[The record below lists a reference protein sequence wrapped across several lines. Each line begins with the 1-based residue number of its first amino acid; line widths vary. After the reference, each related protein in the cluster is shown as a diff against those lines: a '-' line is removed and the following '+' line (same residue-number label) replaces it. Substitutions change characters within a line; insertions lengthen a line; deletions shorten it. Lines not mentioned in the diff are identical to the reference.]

1 MSKTLFYRKYLL
13 NRVSVGKDVI
23 DYLENLLARDEESLN
38 HSFHKVMVHNWLEDD
53 VQLYNTINEYY
64 NVLFVPVEYASK
76 QNISSFYTSS
86 LSFVTKIVK
95 MDFMFPYRR
104 NMFNIDILF
113 NDKSSSDCFESRI
126 TIEEIVSSVVSNRFN
141 NKMELD
147 LSNFCN
153 DPEFAK
159 RKINFYKIDLLA
171 NFKILMLRMGRDV
184 KMLNL
189 SNNQLNQVPLEI
201 LNFFTRGDMIGLNLS
216 NNNIPSI
223 QEQFRVG
230 SKVEHLWLEGNPLC
244 EELEVNDYIK
254 KILIK
259 FPRLLELDGVRI
271 NQHGII
277 YPFFKHFVISSQK
290 KTKMVVEKFVTMY
303 FNHYDSKPRS
313 KINMFYDMN
322 AVLTISTDFSD
333 YEELAMPHYEKCVRN
348 IMHPVKRARIENN
361 KCIFK
366 SRNSITKLFEQ
377 FPESTH
383 DVNTFNVD
391 VLKHDSGQ
399 MLLVIDG
406 IYKEQN
412 TVLEGIYKESYTGD
426 AENKK
431 NISENYLQFRRTFI
445 FNIHTANGISLYHIT
460 NEMFTIS
467 LADRERKD
475 NSFKFPI
482 RKMNDLSL
490 INPDKA
496 EIKPIS
502 KAFKHLTMLKKSEVE
517 RRLKAY
523 NWNINLALKKF
534 IDDVRNDIISTEHIE
549 EENSFSDVSS
559 DFD

>member
-1 MSKTLFYRKYLL
+1 
-13 NRVSVGKDVI
+13 
-23 DYLENLLARDEESLN
+23 
-38 HSFHKVMVHNWLEDD
+38 
-53 VQLYNTINEYY
+53 
-64 NVLFVPVEYASK
+64 
-76 QNISSFYTSS
+76 
-86 LSFVTKIVK
+86 
-95 MDFMFPYRR
+95 
-104 NMFNIDILF
+104 
-113 NDKSSSDCFESRI
+113 
-126 TIEEIVSSVVSNRFN
+126 
-141 NKMELD
+141 
-147 LSNFCN
+147 
-153 DPEFAK
+153 
-159 RKINFYKIDLLA
+159 
-171 NFKILMLRMGRDV
+171 MGRDV

-216 NNNIPSI
+216 NNNIPSV

-230 SKVEHLWLEGNPLC
+230 SKVEYLWLEGNPLC
-244 EELEVNDYIK
+244 EELEINDYIK

-277 YPFFKHFVISSQK
+277 YPIFKHFVVTAQK

-303 FNHYDSKPRS
+303 FNHYDSMPRT

-333 YEELAMPHYEKCVRN
+333 CEDLAMPHYAKCVRN
-348 IMHPVKRARIENN
+348 IMHPIKRARTEN
-361 KCIFK
+361 KMCIFR
-366 SRNSITKLFEQ
+366 SRNSITNLFEQ

-412 TVLEGIYKESYTGD
+412 QVLDGIYKENYTGD
-426 AENKK
+426 ADNKK

-445 FNIHTANGISLYHIT
+445 FNIHTANGVSLYHIT
-460 NEMFTIS
+460 NEMFSIS
-467 LADRERKD
+467 LAERERKD

-482 RKMNDLSL
+482 RKMNNLSL

-496 EIKPIS
+496 EIKSIS

-517 RRLKAY
+517 R
-523 NWNINLALKKF
+523 
-534 IDDVRNDIISTEHIE
+534 
-549 EENSFSDVSS
+549 
-559 DFD
+559 

>member
-1 MSKTLFYRKYLL
+1 MSKNLFYRKFLL
-13 NRVSVGKDVI
+13 NRVSATKDVI

-64 NVLFVPVEYASK
+64 NVLFVPVDYVSK

-95 MDFMFPYRR
+95 MDFIFPYRR

-113 NDKSSSDCFESRI
+113 NDKSSSECFESRT

-171 NFKILMLRMGRDV
+171 NFKILMLRMGRDA
-184 KMLNL
+184 KILNL

-216 NNNIPSI
+216 NNNIPSVR
-223 QEQFRVG
+223 EQFRVG
-230 SKVEHLWLEGNPLC
+230 SKVEYLWLEGNPLC
-244 EELEVNDYIK
+244 EVLEPNVYIK
-254 KILIK
+254 KILMK

-271 NQHGII
+271 NQYGVI
-277 YPFFKHFVISSQK
+277 YPIFKHFVVTAQK
-290 KTKMVVEKFVTMY
+290 KSKMVVEKFVTMY
-303 FNHYDSKPRS
+303 FNHYDSMPRT

-322 AVLTISTDFSD
+322 AVLTISTDFFDSED
-333 YEELAMPHYEKCVRN
+333 LAMPHYAKCVRN
-348 IMHPVKRARIENN
+348 IMHPMKRARTENN

-366 SRNSITKLFEQ
+366 TRNNITKLFEQ

-399 MLLVIDG
+399 MILVLDG
-406 IYKEQN
+406 IFKEHN
-412 TVLEGIYKESYTGD
+412 AVLDIYKDNHTGD
-426 AENKK
+426 ADNKK

-460 NEMFTIS
+460 NEMFSIS
-467 LADRERKD
+467 LADRERKE

-482 RKMNDLSL
+482 RKMNDYSL
-490 INPDKA
+490 INPDKT
-496 EIKPIS
+496 EKKSIS
-502 KAFKHLTMLKKSEVE
+502 KAFKHLTTLKKSEID
-517 RRLKAY
+517 RRLKAH
-523 NWNINLALKKF
+523 NWNISLALKEV
-534 IDDVRNDIISTEHIE
+534 IEDLRNNKVSSEHME
-549 EENSFSDVSS
+549 EDNSFSDVSS
-559 DFD
+559 ELD